1 MSAFFI
7 ADPVFASFVD
17 ALRQATRVVG
27 PVAKRQKF
35 IFAELD
41 SASDLRLD
49 YDVTILPPKKI
60 FFPPRQEI
68 IKFGADSVE
77 GRIAPVET
85 VLLGVHFYDVKG
97 LDMTDFLLRERFE
110 DWNYLAQ
117 REATTVVASNIQTI
131 APRAFWGSVGT
142 EVVAQ
147 GHDALLTKL
156 QGGYVF
162 EALTPKGDALLAYG
176 DFREATADEVASA
189 AKVNAD
195 IMDKCPEILRYSS
208 TDIATKVRESF
219 GNEELW
225 DELAMDCF
233 SCGSCNTVCPTCYC
247 FDVRDSWNIDQTT
260 GQRTRYWDACL
271 TREFAAVTMAGGLQE
286 NFREHHQSR
295 FRHRFMRK
303 AAYLNDKLGGPA
315 CVGCGRCS
323 AACTANIAD
332 PVRVINAIMEAT
344 HDGR

>member
-7 ADPVFASFVD
+7 EERDFGSFVD
-17 ALRQATRVVG
+17 AMREATRVIG

-35 IFAELD
+35 VFAELE
-41 SASDLRLD
+41 SADDLRLD
-49 YDVTILPPKKI
+49 YDVTILPPKKV

-68 IKFGADSVE
+68 LKFDSDSVE
-77 GRIAPVET
+77 GCIAPVET

-97 LDMTDFLLRERFE
+97 IDMTDFLLRERFE

-117 REATTVVASNIQTI
+117 REATTIIASNVQSV
-131 APRAFWGSVGT
+131 APRAFWGSVGVDV
-142 EVVAQ
+142 EAKS
-147 GHDALLTKL
+147 HDAALTKL
-156 QGGYVF
+156 EGGYVF
-162 EALTPKGDALLAYG
+162 ETRTPKGEALLKYG
-176 DFREATADEVASA
+176 TFREATADEVAQA

-195 IMDKCPEILRYSS
+195 MMDECAEHLPYSS
-208 TDIATKVRESF
+208 ADIATKVRESF
-219 GNEELW
+219 GNEALW

-233 SCGSCNTVCPTCYC
+233 SCGSCNIVCPTCYC
-247 FDVRDSWNIDQTT
+247 FDVRDRWNTDQET
-260 GQRTRYWDACL
+260 GSRNRYWDACL
-271 TREFAAVTMAGGLQE
+271 TREFAAVTMAGGQKE

-315 CVGCGRCS
+315 CTGCGRCS

-332 PVRVINAIMEAT
+332 PVRVITAIMEAT
-344 HDGR
+344 S